1 MGMDTPGDKY
11 LQGEPN
17 VLKTWL
23 QTQ

>member
-1 MGMDTPGDKY
+1 MDTPGDKY